1 MVAELP
7 GPVVFIDGECVI
19 CHRSARFLMERDTSR
34 TLRYATLQGE
44 TAAALRAALPA
55 FPHDLDTVVVAEP
68 DASAPGGVRLHLRSD
83 GILRSLDL
91 TGGRTFGARL
101 VAWLPRPIR
110 DLGYR
115 LLIKLR
121 YRLFGR
127 KDHCSLPTATE
138 RSLLLP

>member
-1 MVAELP
+1 MVELP

-19 CHRSARFLMERDTSR
+19 CHRSARFLMQRDAQR

-55 FPHDLDTVVVAEP
+55 FPTDLDTVVVAEP
-68 DASAPGGVRLHLRSD
+68 DAGAPEGVRLHLRSD

-91 TGGRTFGARL
+91 TGGRTLGARL
-101 VAWLPRPIR
+101 VAWLPRALR

-115 LLIKLR
+115 AIIRFR

-127 KDHCSLPTATE
+127 KDHCSLPSATE